1 MCSDHIY
8 YVSVNGLPG
17 LVFTMFLAVF
27 TSHKNINCYKNLIII
42 LELLQQAIFECASKP
57 YISML

>member
-1 MCSDHIY
+1 MFITI
-8 YVSVNGLPG
+8 L
-17 LVFTMFLAVF
+17 LTAFLALCLLCF
-27 TSHKNINCYKNLIII
+27 QPFSYRMKNLNCYKNLIFF